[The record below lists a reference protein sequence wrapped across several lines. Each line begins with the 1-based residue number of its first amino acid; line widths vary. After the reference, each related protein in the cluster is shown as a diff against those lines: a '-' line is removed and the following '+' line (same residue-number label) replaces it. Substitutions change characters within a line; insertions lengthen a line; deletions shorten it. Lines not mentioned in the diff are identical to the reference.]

1 MTIGLPSVNL
11 FLMKTTTT
19 RDEMVNE
26 VVSVAREMLISK
38 LGRAPTK
45 AEIVAFVPLAYTKD
59 AARLVK

>member
-1 MTIGLPSVNL
+1 
-11 FLMKTTTT
+11 MKTTTT
-19 RDEMVNE
+19 RDALVNE
-26 VVSVAREMLISK
+26 VVSVAREELISK

>member
-11 FLMKTTTT
+11 FLMKTT

-26 VVSVAREMLISK
+26 VVSVAREMLIGK

>member
-1 MTIGLPSVNL
+1 
-11 FLMKTTTT
+11 MKTTT

-45 AEIVAFVPLAYTKD
+45 AEIVAYVPISYTKD
-59 AARLVK
+59 AKRLVK